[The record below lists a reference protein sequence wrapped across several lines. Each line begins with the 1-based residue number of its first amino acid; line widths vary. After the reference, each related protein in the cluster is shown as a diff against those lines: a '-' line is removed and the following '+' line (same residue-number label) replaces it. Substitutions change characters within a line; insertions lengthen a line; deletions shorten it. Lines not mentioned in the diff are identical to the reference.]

1 MTSQGNGSPTRTVVL
16 GGGGTVGVAW
26 QTGLLAGL
34 REAGVDLAEASSI
47 VGTSAGSLVG
57 ALLAGGRD
65 VTDALAVLAAVGQK
79 LDFDSLAAGSESFL
93 SASREAGLA
102 ADPRQALRAIGSA
115 AREATTTLTE
125 DDYLGLLGTLDGV
138 AWPTGFRCTAIDTG
152 TGELVV
158 WGQESGVPLRHAV
171 AASCVVPMLFPAVTI
186 NGDRYM
192 DGGIVSHL
200 NATAAPPSDVLV
212 VVSCLPLGASGA
224 SGAGDRSASTIKA
237 DAEVAQLRETT
248 RLVAIE
254 PDFSDLEAP
263 VKMLDPET
271 AGRAFHIGRRQAQHE
286 GAAIR
291 DAWDFDGQRYRA
303 TSDASP

>member
-1 MTSQGNGSPTRTVVL
+1 MTSHGRGLPTRAVVL

-65 VTDALAVLAAVGQK
+65 VTDALAVLAAVGRK
-79 LDFDSLAAGSESFL
+79 LDFAVLTAGSESFL
-93 SASREAGLA
+93 SASRQAVVA
-102 ADPRQALRAIGSA
+102 ADPRQALREIGSA
-115 AREATTTLTE
+115 AREATSALTE
-125 DDYLGLLGTLDGV
+125 DDYLGLLDVLDGV
-138 AWPTGFRCTAIDTG
+138 AWPPGFRCTAIDTG

-158 WGQESGVPLRHAV
+158 WGKESGVPLRHAV

-186 NGDRYM
+186 NGNRYM

-200 NATAAPPSDVLV
+200 NAAAAPPSDVVV
-212 VVSCLPLGASGA
+212 VVSCLPLGVQGGA
-224 SGAGDRSASTIKA
+224 AAGDRSASTIKA
-237 DAEVAQLRETT
+237 DAEVAQLREST
-248 RLVAIE
+248 RLVAVE

-271 AGRAFHIGRRQAQHE
+271 AGRALHIGRRQAE
-286 GAAIR
+286 CEAAAIR
-291 DAWDFDGQRYRA
+291 AVWGF
-303 TSDASP
+303 